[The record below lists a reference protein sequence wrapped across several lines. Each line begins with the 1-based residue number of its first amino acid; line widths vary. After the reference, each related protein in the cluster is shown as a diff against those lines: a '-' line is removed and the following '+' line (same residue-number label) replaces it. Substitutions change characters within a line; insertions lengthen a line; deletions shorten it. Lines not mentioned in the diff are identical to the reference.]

1 MAARGSI
8 NMTVKY
14 EIKEVLA
21 DNIKELQQISRQTF
35 LETFGSQNSAEDM
48 KEFLNTAYAEEKLK
62 DEVENANSSFYFL
75 TVDNKVA
82 GYLKVNEGHAQT
94 EQVVPNALEVERIY
108 LKQAFQHQGLG
119 LVLIKLAEKIAKER
133 SEEHTSE
140 LQSRFD

>member
-48 KEFLNTAYAEEKLK
+48 KEFLDTAYA
-62 DEVENANSSFYFL
+62 
-75 TVDNKVA
+75 
-82 GYLKVNEGHAQT
+82 
-94 EQVVPNALEVERIY
+94 
-108 LKQAFQHQGLG
+108 
-119 LVLIKLAEKIAKER
+119 
-133 SEEHTSE
+133 
-140 LQSRFD
+140 

>member
-1 MAARGSI
+1 MVERGSI

-21 DNIKELQQISRQTF
+21 DNIRELQQISRQTF

-48 KEFLNTAYAEEKLK
+48 REFLDTAYAEEKLK

-82 GYLKVNEGHAQT
+82 GYLKVNEGDAQT

-108 LKQAFQHQGLG
+108 LKQDFQHQGLG
-119 LVLIKLAEKIAKER
+119 LVLIKLAEKIAKEKDKDNM
-133 SEEHTSE
+133 
-140 LQSRFD
+140 QQ